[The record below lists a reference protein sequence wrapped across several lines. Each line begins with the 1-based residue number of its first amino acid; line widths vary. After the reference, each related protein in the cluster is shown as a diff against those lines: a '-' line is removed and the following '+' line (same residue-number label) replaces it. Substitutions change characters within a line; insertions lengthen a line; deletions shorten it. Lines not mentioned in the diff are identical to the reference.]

1 MVLVDKDIKELIKI
15 GSFADGNDLSQKQ
28 TAIYGGD
35 NSCVTNI
42 GYDLRAASFSRN
54 GKMVE
59 KIELQPGESA
69 FVKSQE
75 IVVFDSS
82 TIGKVILK
90 NSRIRMG
97 LTIDAPVYQPG
108 HITNIYFRVTN
119 VSRDTVSMSYGE
131 KYVMLM
137 FEQLE
142 NDPETPYSGTFQ
154 REFSFKGLA
163 DYKSAY
169 TDQIQSLD
177 GKVKNIND
185 IEKRIYS
192 NVITIMTVLIA
203 VFSILNL
210 NISLA
215 TSSASSL
222 DFITYN
228 LATLG
233 AVSFLT
239 VLMDELINR
248 QSPKNHKLWFIPAAC
263 FLVVFVLIILVE
275 KGVIGGPT

>member
-1 MVLVDKDIKELIKI
+1 MILVDKDIKELIKI
-15 GSFADGNDLSQKQ
+15 GSFASGDGSPQKQ

-35 NSCVTNI
+35 DSCVTNI
-42 GYDLRAASFSRN
+42 GYDLRAESFSYH

-59 KIELQPGESA
+59 MVELQPGESA

-75 IVVFDSS
+75 TIVFDSS
-82 TIGKVILK
+82 TIGKVVLK

-108 HITNIYFRVTN
+108 HITNIYYRVTN
-119 VSRDTVSMSYGE
+119 VSSNTVTLIRGE

-137 FEQLE
+137 FEQLDK
-142 NDPETPYSGTFQ
+142 DPESPYSGTFQ
-154 REFSFKGLA
+154 KEFSFKGLA
-163 DYKSAY
+163 DYKSTY

-185 IEKRIYS
+185 IEKRIYT

-215 TSSASSL
+215 SSSASSL

-248 QSPKNHKLWFIPAAC
+248 QSPKNHNLWFIPAAC
-263 FLVVFVLIILVE
+263 FVIVFVLLLVV
-275 KGVIGGPT
+275 G